1 MPVIDG
7 FPFEL
12 DLNALMERAHVQPG
26 GEDAAAFADL
36 LGRAAAV
43 ARPKAIYRECYI
55 EAKGEDTVTIEG
67 VSFTSRAL
75 RTKLDQAERVFAYVV
90 TCGPEVCETEVPPG
104 DFLAEFWLD
113 TIKASLLGASMGH
126 LNAHLNERHAL
137 GKTTSM
143 SPGSGDVSVW
153 PIEQQRELFSL
164 LGDVEAQ
171 IGVRLTD
178 SFLMMPNKS
187 VSGMRFATEVDFHSC
202 QLCHREKCPGRSAPF
217 DPELWEAVT
226 HGTQS
231 SHRDTENTEND
242 NG

>member
-1 MPVIDG
+1 MPVLDDI
-7 FPFEL
+7 PFEL
-12 DLNALMERAHVQPG
+12 DLDALMDRAHVQPG

-36 LGRAAAV
+36 LSRAAAV
-43 ARPKAIYRECYI
+43 GRPKAIYRECYI
-55 EAKGEDTVTIEG
+55 DAKGEDTVTIEG

-113 TIKASLLGASMGH
+113 TIKAALLGVSMSH
-126 LNAHLNERHAL
+126 LNTYLNERHAL

-143 SPGSGDVSVW
+143 SPGAGDVSVW

-178 SFLMMPNKS
+178 SFLMMPIKS
-187 VSGMRFATEVDFHSC
+187 VSGIFFPTEVRFESC
-202 QLCHREKCPGRSAPF
+202 QLCPRENCIGRRSPY
-217 DPELWEAVT
+217 DPELAKKY
-226 HGTQS
+226 QS
-231 SHRDTENTEND
+231 AKA
-242 NG
+242 